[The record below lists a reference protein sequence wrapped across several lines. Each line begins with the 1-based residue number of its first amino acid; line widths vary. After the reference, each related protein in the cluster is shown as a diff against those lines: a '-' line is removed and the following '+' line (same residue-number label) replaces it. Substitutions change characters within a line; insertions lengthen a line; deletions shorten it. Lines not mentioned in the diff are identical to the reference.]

1 MVKDESESDVGDPD
15 NEEHPGD
22 GDDDDD
28 DDNEELLPPA
38 DTGEVVLPPPL
49 PFCLPLPLKSP
60 IIQTPAQH
68 VSISGVI
75 EPHL

>member
-1 MVKDESESDVGDPD
+1 MGWIDEDESESEG
-15 NEEHPGD
+15 

-28 DDNEELLPPA
+28 YNEELLPPA